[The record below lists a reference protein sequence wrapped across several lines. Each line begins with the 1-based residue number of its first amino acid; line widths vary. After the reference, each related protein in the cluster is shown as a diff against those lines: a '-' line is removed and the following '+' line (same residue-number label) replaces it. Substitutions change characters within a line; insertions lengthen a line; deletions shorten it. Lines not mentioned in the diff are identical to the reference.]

1 MTYNRATTKSDMTK
15 IDKLNGLKNINT
27 FYDDV
32 RKITKNV
39 RSNSAIRAWERLSEQ
54 RYDELLT
61 GIEDVRTDF
70 EMING
75 KFVKKYYDNNWNEIR
90 V

>member
-1 MTYNRATTKSDMTK
+1 MTYKRATTKSDMTK
-15 IDKLNGLKNINT
+15 IDKLNGLKDINT

-32 RKITKNV
+32 RRITKNV
-39 RSNSAIRAWERLSEQ
+39 HSDSTIRAWQRLSEQ

-61 GIEDVRTDF
+61 GIEDVRTDY

-75 KFVKKYYDNNWNEIR
+75 KFVKKYYDNEWNEIT

>member
-1 MTYNRATTKSDMTK
+1 MTYNRAITKSDMTK
-15 IDKLNGLKNINT
+15 IDKLNGLKNIIT

-32 RKITKNV
+32 RKMTKNV
-39 RSNSAIRAWERLSEQ
+39 HSDNAIRAWERLSEQ

-75 KFVKKYYDNNWNEIR
+75 EFVKKYYDSEWNEIA

>member
-1 MTYNRATTKSDMTK
+1 MTYNRATTKSDITK
-15 IDKLNGLKNINT
+15 IDKLNGLKDINT

-32 RKITKNV
+32 RRITKNV
-39 RSNSAIRAWERLSEQ
+39 HSDRAIRAWERLSEQ

-70 EMING
+70 EMVNG
-75 KFVKKYYDNNWNEIR
+75 KFIKKYYDNNWNEIR